1 VLLITHSCQPV
12 DSSDPEAREEKMRI
26 WIVLALGIPGFCSRF
41 AAESLKQG
49 PLTLDEALIAVLEHN
64 PMLMASD
71 YQAQAAAARIR
82 QAQQSTPVQV
92 KLELENFAGSGEFSG
107 DDLLETTLSFGKV
120 LELGNKTG
128 LRGDIAR
135 NEATLLGDEKDAKRL
150 DLLAEAARRFIHVV
164 VDQERLK
171 IAHDKKLLAKRTAA
185 IVSERVRVGK
195 SPDTERRR
203 SRIAVA
209 RAEMELEHAEHE
221 LATSRLKLAT
231 QWGHT
236 EARFSSARASLSAL
250 NPVGSFDELVQL
262 LERNP
267 DLIRYAS
274 EQRLAEARLRLAQS
288 HRRTNIELSGGV
300 RYFNITDDSAL
311 VLSASVPL
319 GSGSRAAPGI
329 ESSRLLSDR
338 HPLLYQQRQLELHA
352 SLYEI
357 YQELSHAYTASQTLR
372 EQIIPEAE
380 LALHDYEKGYRS
392 GRYSLL
398 ELNDAQKILLDAR
411 LESVM
416 TAADFHNYRIEIER
430 LTGQAMATGVS
441 Q

>member
-1 VLLITHSCQPV
+1 MRNWMILAIGLLGF
-12 DSSDPEAREEKMRI
+12 SSGFATEPAVRE
-26 WIVLALGIPGFCSRF
+26 
-41 AAESLKQG
+41 
-49 PLTLDEALIAVLEHN
+49 PLTLDEALVAVLENN
-64 PMLMASD
+64 PMLLAGD
-71 YQAQAAAARIR
+71 YQARAAAAKIR
-82 QAQQSTPVQV
+82 QARQSTPVHV

-107 DDLLETTLSFGKV
+107 DDLLEATLSLGKV
-120 LELGNKTG
+120 LELGNKAG

-135 NEATLLGDEKDAKRL
+135 NEAALLSNQKDAERL
-150 DLLAEAARRFIHVV
+150 DLLAEATRRFIHVI

-171 IAHDKKLLAKRTAA
+171 IARDKLALAKRTTA
-185 IVSERVRVGK
+185 IVDERIRVGK

-203 SRIAVA
+203 VRIAVA
-209 RAEMELEHAEHE
+209 RAETELEHAEHE

-236 EARFSSARASLSAL
+236 EPRFPSARAALFEL
-250 NPVGSFDELVQL
+250 NPLGSFDALAQL

-267 DLIRYAS
+267 DLARYAS

-288 HRRTNIELSGGV
+288 RRRMDIELSGGV
-300 RYFNITDDSAL
+300 RYFNVTDDSAL
-311 VLSASVPL
+311 VLSVNIPL
-319 GSGSRAAPGI
+319 GTGSRAAPGI

-338 HPLLYQQRQLELHA
+338 NPLLLQQRQLELHA

-357 YQELSHAYTASQTLR
+357 YQELLHAYTASQTLR

-380 LALHDYEKGYRS
+380 LSLRDYEKGYRS

-398 ELNDAQKILLDAR
+398 ELSDSQKTLLDAR

-416 TAADFHNYRIEIER
+416 MASDFHNYRIEIER
-430 LTGQAMATGVS
+430 LTGQAMSTGVA

>member
-1 VLLITHSCQPV
+1 
-12 DSSDPEAREEKMRI
+12 MRI
-26 WIVLALGIPGFCSRF
+26 WKTLALGILGFGSSF
-41 AAESLKQG
+41 AAEPPTQG
-49 PLTLDEALIAVLEHN
+49 PLTLDKALVAVLENN
-64 PMLMASD
+64 PSLLAGD

-92 KLELENFAGSGEFSG
+92 QLELENFAGSGKFSG
-107 DDLLETTLSFGKV
+107 DDLMEATLSLGKV
-120 LELGNKTG
+120 LELGNKAG

-135 NEATLLGDEKDAKRL
+135 NEATLLSNEKDAERL

-171 IAHDKKLLAKRTAA
+171 VARDKLALARRTAA
-185 IVSERVRVGK
+185 IVDERVRVGK

-203 SRIAVA
+203 VRIAVA

-231 QWGHT
+231 QWGDT
-236 EARFSSARASLSAL
+236 KPGFSSARASLFEL
-250 NPVGSFDELVQL
+250 NPVGSFGALAQL

-267 DLIRYAS
+267 DLTRYAS
-274 EQRLAEARLRLAQS
+274 EKRLAEARLSLAQS
-288 HRRTNIELSGGV
+288 RRRMNIELSGGV
-300 RYFNITDDSAL
+300 RYHNVTDDSAL
-311 VLSASVPL
+311 VLSASIPL
-319 GSGSRAAPGI
+319 GSRSRAAPGI

-338 HPLLYQQRQLELHA
+338 HPLLYKQRQLELHA

-357 YQELSHAYTASQTLR
+357 YQELSHASTASQTLR
-372 EQIIPEAE
+372 EQIVPEAE
-380 LALHDYEKGYRS
+380 LALRDYEKGYGS

-398 ELNDAQKILLDAR
+398 ELSDAQKTLLDAQ

-430 LTGQAMATGVS
+430 LTGQAMSTGAS

>member
-1 VLLITHSCQPV
+1 
-12 DSSDPEAREEKMRI
+12 MRI
-26 WIVLALGIPGFCSRF
+26 WIVLLLGIPGFGSSF
-41 AAESLKQG
+41 AAQPPVQG
-49 PLTLDEALIAVLEHN
+49 PITLDVALVAVLENN
-64 PMLMASD
+64 PVLLAGD

-92 KLELENFAGSGEFSG
+92 KLELENFAGSGDYSG
-107 DDLLETTLSFGKV
+107 DDRLEATLSLGKV
-120 LELGNKTG
+120 LELGNKAE

-135 NEATLLGDEKDAKRL
+135 NEAALIGNEKDTERL

-171 IAHDKKLLAKRTAA
+171 VARDKLALTRRTAA
-185 IVSERVRVGK
+185 TVDERVRVGK

-203 SRIAVA
+203 AKIAVA
-209 RAEMELEHAEHE
+209 RAKTELEHAEHE

-231 QWGHT
+231 QWGKT
-236 EARFSSARASLSAL
+236 EAGFSSARASLFAL
-250 NPVGSFDELVQL
+250 NPVGSFDALAQL

-267 DLIRYAS
+267 DLVRYAS
-274 EQRLAEARLRLAQS
+274 EQRLAEARLRMAQS
-288 HRRTNIELSGGV
+288 RRKLDIEFAGGV
-300 RYFNITDDSAL
+300 RYFEANEDTAL
-311 VLSASVPL
+311 VLSAIIPL

-329 ESSRLLSDR
+329 ESSQLLSDR
-338 HPLLYQQRQLELHA
+338 HPLLYRQRQLQLHA

-357 YQELSHAYTASQTLR
+357 YQELSHAYVASQTLR

-380 LALHDYEKGYRS
+380 LAMRDYEKGYRS

-398 ELNDAQKILLDAR
+398 ELNDAQKTLLDAR
-411 LESVM
+411 LEAVM
-416 TAADFHNYRIEIER
+416 TAADFHNFRIEIER
-430 LTGQAMATGVS
+430 LTGQAMSTGVS

>member
-1 VLLITHSCQPV
+1 
-12 DSSDPEAREEKMRI
+12 MRI
-26 WIVLALGIPGFCSRF
+26 WIALTFGILGFCSNI
-41 AAESLKQG
+41 AAEPLERDT
-49 PLTLDEALIAVLEHN
+49 LTLDEALVAVLENN
-64 PMLMASD
+64 PMLLAGD

-92 KLELENFAGSGEFSG
+92 KLELENFAGSGQFSG
-107 DDLLETTLSFGKV
+107 DDLLEATLSLGKV
-120 LELGNKTG
+120 LELGNKAG
-128 LRGDIAR
+128 LRGEIAR
-135 NEATLLGDEKDAKRL
+135 NEATLLGNEKDAERL

-171 IAHDKKLLAKRTAA
+171 IARDKLVLAKRTAA
-185 IVSERVRVGK
+185 IVGERVSVGK

-203 SRIAVA
+203 VRIAVA
-209 RAEMELEHAEHE
+209 RAEMELELAEHE

-236 EARFSSARASLSAL
+236 EAKFSSAKASLSAL
-250 NPVGSFDELVQL
+250 DPVGSFEELAQL
-262 LERNP
+262 LERNR
-267 DLIRYAS
+267 DLTRYAS
-274 EQRLAEARLRLAQS
+274 EQRLAESRLRLAQS
-288 HRRTNIELSGGV
+288 RRKMNVEFSGGI

-311 VLSASVPL
+311 VLSASIPL
-319 GSGSRAAPGI
+319 GSASRATPGI
-329 ESSRLLSDR
+329 ESARLLSDQ
-338 HPLLYQQRQLELHA
+338 HPLLYQQRQLKLHA

-357 YQELSHAYTASQTLR
+357 YQELSHAFSASRTLR
-372 EQIIPEAE
+372 EQVVPEAE
-380 LALHDYEKGYRS
+380 LALRDYEKGYRS

-398 ELNDAQKILLDAR
+398 ELSDAQKTLLDAR

-430 LTGQAMATGVS
+430 LTGQAMAKGNS

>member
-1 VLLITHSCQPV
+1 
-12 DSSDPEAREEKMRI
+12 MRI
-26 WIVLALGIPGFCSRF
+26 WIALTFGILGFCSNI
-41 AAESLKQG
+41 AAEPLQRDT
-49 PLTLDEALIAVLEHN
+49 LTLDEALVAVLEKN
-64 PMLMASD
+64 PMLLAGD

-92 KLELENFAGSGEFSG
+92 KLELENFAGSGQFSG
-107 DDLLETTLSFGKV
+107 DDLLEATLSLGKV
-120 LELGNKTG
+120 LELGNKAG
-128 LRGDIAR
+128 LRGEIAR
-135 NEATLLGDEKDAKRL
+135 NEATLLGNEKDAERL

-171 IAHDKKLLAKRTAA
+171 IARDKLVLAKRTAA
-185 IVSERVRVGK
+185 IVGERVSVGK

-203 SRIAVA
+203 VRIAVA

-236 EARFSSARASLSAL
+236 EANFSSAKASLSAL
-250 NPVGSFDELVQL
+250 DPVGSFEELAQL

-267 DLIRYAS
+267 DLTRYAS
-274 EQRLAEARLRLAQS
+274 EQRLAESRLRLAQS
-288 HRRTNIELSGGV
+288 RRKMNVEFSGGI

-311 VLSASVPL
+311 VLSASIPL
-319 GSGSRAAPGI
+319 GSASRATPGI
-329 ESSRLLSDR
+329 ESARLLSDQ
-338 HPLLYQQRQLELHA
+338 HPLLYQQRQLKLHA

-357 YQELSHAYTASQTLR
+357 YQELSHAFSASRTLR
-372 EQIIPEAE
+372 EQVVPEAE
-380 LALHDYEKGYRS
+380 LALRDYEKGYRS

-398 ELNDAQKILLDAR
+398 ELSDAQKTLLDAR

-430 LTGQAMATGVS
+430 LTGQAMAKGNS

>member
-1 VLLITHSCQPV
+1 
-12 DSSDPEAREEKMRI
+12 MRI
-26 WIVLALGIPGFCSRF
+26 WIALTFGILGFCSNI
-41 AAESLKQG
+41 AAESLQRDT
-49 PLTLDEALIAVLEHN
+49 LTLDEALVAVLENN
-64 PMLMASD
+64 PMLLAGD

-92 KLELENFAGSGEFSG
+92 KLELENFAGSGQFSG
-107 DDLLETTLSFGKV
+107 DDLLEATLSLGKV
-120 LELGNKTG
+120 LELGNKAG
-128 LRGDIAR
+128 LRGEIAR
-135 NEATLLGDEKDAKRL
+135 NEATLLGNEKDAERL

-171 IAHDKKLLAKRTAA
+171 IARDKLVLAKRTAA
-185 IVSERVRVGK
+185 IVGERVSVGK

-203 SRIAVA
+203 VRIAVA

-236 EARFSSARASLSAL
+236 EANFSSAKASLSAL
-250 NPVGSFDELVQL
+250 DPVGSFEELAQL

-267 DLIRYAS
+267 DLTRYAS
-274 EQRLAEARLRLAQS
+274 EQRLAESRLRLAQS
-288 HRRTNIELSGGV
+288 RRKMNVEFSGGI

-311 VLSASVPL
+311 VLSASIPL
-319 GSGSRAAPGI
+319 GSASRATPGI
-329 ESSRLLSDR
+329 ESARLLSDQ
-338 HPLLYQQRQLELHA
+338 HPLLYQQRQLKLHA

-357 YQELSHAYTASQTLR
+357 YQELAHAFSASRTLR
-372 EQIIPEAE
+372 EQVVPEAE
-380 LALHDYEKGYRS
+380 LALRDYEKGYRS

-398 ELNDAQKILLDAR
+398 ELSDAQKTLLDAR

-430 LTGQAMATGVS
+430 LTGQAMAKGNS